1 MIGNKHTLSFH
12 ILQIFR
18 KLSDIVKE
26 AGRLNDNGF
35 PIFLHDEH
43 LVVDKVIGLIG
54 VQFNAAKIVDVHFA
68 FCKFYRCKSIFVHD
82 DSLLKMILHISS
94 SAAAV
99 LRNSCLYY
107 SA

>member
-1 MIGNKHTLSFH
+1 MIGNKHTLYFH

-35 PIFLHDEH
+35 SVFLHDEH

-68 FCKFYRCKSIFVHD
+68 FCELYSRKCIFVHD
-82 DSLLKMILHISS
+82 DNLLKMNLHISG